1 MIPGT
6 TRGIVVTALGINL
19 IVVSGKIAAYAGSGS
34 AALLSE
40 AVHSLSAIAHQG
52 LLLFGL
58 AHAQRPADARHP
70 LGYRR
75 EIYFWTFAAAV
86 LLYAHGAGVAI
97 FEGVQKLKSEPFLT
111 FSLST
116 YALPIIGMIL
126 LVVFALLLRPPQRG
140 QDISVSDP
148 VRTVLMVET
157 AAGICGLLVALT
169 GLFAKDQL
177 GMRNADAQAALATGF
192 VMAVTA
198 VFLSLQVKAALTGR
212 SADADFRTRM
222 RTIVDAATGPGHA
235 VTDVS
240 DIQTVQH
247 GPDAIDVI
255 LTAHLSSAQS
265 ARQIEV
271 ALARL
276 EQSIQDECDGP
287 CQVMFKIAG
296 AEGVPQPDSAEPV
309 PERADSSAAAP
320 THATPATGSGS
331 GARPPVRR
339 TRSSKGKRRT

>member
-58 AHAQRPADARHP
+58 AHAQRPADSRHP

-75 EIYFWTFAAAV
+75 EIYFWAYAGAV

-97 FEGVQKLKSEPFLT
+97 FEGVQKLKADPFLT
-111 FSLST
+111 ISLTT
-116 YALPIIGMIL
+116 YTLPILGLVL
-126 LVVFALLLRPPQRG
+126 LVAFALLMRPPQRE
-140 QDISVSDP
+140 QDISASDP
-148 VRTVLMVET
+148 VRTVLTVET

-177 GMRNADAQAALATGF
+177 GMRSADAQAALASSF
-192 VMAVTA
+192 VMAATA
-198 VFLSLQVKAALTGR
+198 VFLSLQIKGVLTGR
-212 SADADFRTRM
+212 AADTDLRTRL
-222 RTIVDAATGPGHA
+222 REIVDAETGSGKA
-235 VTDVS
+235 ITDVS
-240 DIQTVQH
+240 DIQTMQQ
-247 GPDAIDVI
+247 GPDDIDVI
-255 LTAHLSSAQS
+255 LTANVSAAHN
-265 ARQIEV
+265 ARQIEE
-271 ALARL
+271 AFARL
-276 EQSIQDECDGP
+276 EQALQDECDGP

-296 AEGVPQPDSAEPV
+296 VDGNEEQTSAPV
-309 PERADSSAAAP
+309 QTDTASAAPSPARQAAGPGSAP
-320 THATPATGSGS
+320 SRRPA
-331 GARPPVRR
+331 VRR
-339 TRSSKGKRRT
+339 NRNKGKSQP